1 MRLLGKTLGL
11 LFVVVAALVL
21 ASCEGKGKIVI
32 KNPPNAKVYI
42 NGKYVGKTPIELE
55 LKEGKYN
62 ITVETAPFVE
72 ETKKNVQVYF
82 DRTIVLD
89 FHPTPKGILKAE
101 SIPSGAEVLDG
112 REPLGKTPLEVKL
125 DPGVHEIFFQKG
137 KLSAVRKVNIEFK
150 KTTNVF
156 ANLEKAVVHFNVNPP
171 DATLIVDGKEY
182 HKFPITL
189 ELDEGVHTVKV
200 SKGVYSEEFKL
211 KVRKGYEFNVTYELK
226 KVQLP
231 PVEAYGPIQ
240 LTHNEK
246 YLVSMGK
253 GGIYLWNIVKFRPE
267 ISLWDPDDVRNFDR
281 FLNFGISY
289 DDKLISGIKPIR
301 KLAYQF
307 KTKAKRDKILVWNLD
322 TLAPTMSH
330 IYEIESK
337 FVFFTPDK
345 KKVLLIERSGAIDS
359 IDIATA
365 NLKKEKNLGVFITA
379 AKDTKDYIYAGDE
392 NGNIYKISKTNLS
405 VQKEKVFNG
414 KVNDIYLSKDKTT
427 IAAVSQDKSFKL
439 LTTDSLK
446 PTFSKTFD
454 AIPTAVALSPDK
466 KEIAVAFG
474 KKIGVYDASFNNK
487 LYEITNIPAVI
498 ISMIFKEGDIV
509 IAASGRETP
518 FMGIWK
524 KGHLFKKWV
533 QTIE

>member
-11 LFVVVAALVL
+11 FFILAAALIL

-55 LKEGKYN
+55 LREGKYN

-101 SIPSGAEVLDG
+101 SVPSGAEVLDG

-150 KTTNVF
+150 KTTKVF
-156 ANLEKAVVHFNVNPP
+156 ANLEKAEVHFNVIPP
-171 DATLIVDGKEY
+171 DATLVVDGKEY

-200 SKGVYSEEFKL
+200 SKGVYSETFKL

-226 KVQLP
+226 QVQLP

-240 LTHNEK
+240 LTHNGK

-253 GGIYLWNIVKFRPE
+253 GGIYLWNIIKFRPE

-307 KTKAKRDKILVWNLD
+307 KTKAKRDKILVWDLG

-345 KKVLLIERSGAIDS
+345 KKVILIEKSGAIDS
-359 IDIATA
+359 VDIATA
-365 NLKKEKNLGVFITA
+365 SLKKEKSLGTLITA
-379 AKDTKDYIYAGDE
+379 AKDTKDFIYAGDKD
-392 NGNIYKISKTNLS
+392 GNLYKISKTDLS
-405 VQKEKVFNG
+405 IEKKKVFNS
-414 KVNDIYLSKDKTT
+414 KVNDIYLSQDKTV
-427 IAAVSQDKSFKL
+427 IAAVSSDKSLKL
-439 LTTDSLK
+439 VKTDSLE

-454 AIPTAVALSPDK
+454 REPTSVALSPDMN
-466 KEIAVAFG
+466 EVAVAFG
-474 KKIGVYDASFNNK
+474 KEIDVYNKDVSKQLYKIG
-487 LYEITNIPAVI
+487 NIPAVI
-498 ISMIFKEGDIV
+498 ISIIFKDGDII

-524 KGHLFKKWV
+524 KGHLLKKWV